1 MSQSIDYLVIG
12 AGVVGLA
19 VTKNLAE
26 AGKEVLVI
34 EAEDAIGTQTSSRN
48 SEVIHA
54 GIYYPENSLK
64 ARLCV
69 HGKKLLYEYCKNRQ
83 VSHSKIGKIIVATNA
98 EESAVLKKF
107 LNQGVSNG
115 VNDLRF
121 LEDYEVRKM
130 EPALH
135 FESAIF
141 SPSTGI
147 IDSHNLMIS
156 FQGDAEN
163 KGAMFAF
170 RSPFVA
176 GEIMKEGILIKVGG
190 EDPISILCANVI
202 NCAGLK
208 SPNVAMNI
216 RGFPAEFIPK
226 PYYGKAHYYT
236 LSGKNP
242 FNHLIYPVNTS
253 STSLGVHVT
262 LDLAGQARFGP
273 DITWIPDIDYDFDS
287 SRESMFYEAIR
298 KYFPQLKDGDLQPG
312 YTGIR
317 PKISGPNKPAA
328 DFCIQ
333 DVKSHGVR
341 GLINLFG
348 IESPGLTASLA
359 IGEYVKNLCQPKNI
373 E

>member
-1 MSQSIDYLVIG
+1 MSQSIDCLVIG

-19 VTKNLAE
+19 IAKNLAE
-26 AGKEVLVI
+26 SGKEVFVI
-34 EAEDAIGTQTSSRN
+34 ESEDTIGTQTSSRN

-54 GIYYPENSLK
+54 GIYYPKNSLK
-64 ARLCV
+64 AKLCV
-69 HGKKLLYEYCKNRQ
+69 EGKKLLYQYCQDRN
-83 VSHSKIGKIIVATNA
+83 VPHSRIGKIIVATDLA
-98 EESAVLKKF
+98 ESAILKDF
-107 LNQGVSNG
+107 LKRGLSNG
-115 VNDLRF
+115 VTDLRF
-121 LEDYEVRKM
+121 LEETEIREM
-130 EPALH
+130 EPALK

-147 IDSHNLMIS
+147 IDSHNLMLS

-163 KGAMFAF
+163 KGAIFAF
-170 RSPFVA
+170 RSPFLS
-176 GEIMKEGILIKVGG
+176 GEVTRNGLLINIGG
-190 EDPISILCANVI
+190 DDPVSILCTTVI

-216 RGFPAEFIPK
+216 KGCPNELIPR

-236 LSGKNP
+236 LSSKNP
-242 FNHLIYPVNTS
+242 FKHLIYPVNTS

-273 DITWIPDIDYDFDS
+273 DITWIPNLDYDFDN

-298 KYFPQLKDGDLQPG
+298 KYFPQLKNGDLQPG

-317 PKISGPNKPAA
+317 PKISGPDSPAA

-333 DVKSHGVR
+333 SADDHGVR
-341 GLINLFG
+341 GLINLYG

-359 IGEYVKNLCQPKNI
+359 IAEHVTKLC
-373 E
+373 